1 MAFLR
6 LISCLVSLELARAA
20 PYSIDSLASA
30 KLYSCAHAKHNTPNC
45 QYVKHEIRQ
54 YCTAVRIL
62 MGRVGFEPTMMYI
75 SRFTVCRLKPLS
87 HLPGFFTL
95 IHFLEYRQVARH
107 RFLTPTFK
115 GSNPFTP
122 KRSSFL
128 LTYWGSYTASPYSI
142 DSLAVGQYVKHEVK
156 LAKLMNAL
164 RKIRNSKSCR

>member
-1 MAFLR
+1 
-6 LISCLVSLELARAA
+6 
-20 PYSIDSLASA
+20 
-30 KLYSCAHAKHNTPNC
+30 
-45 QYVKHEIRQ
+45 
-54 YCTAVRIL
+54 

-122 KRSSFL
+122 KRTSL
-128 LTYWGSYTASPYSI
+128 SYGVWRIVYGVL
-142 DSLAVGQYVKHEVK
+142 SLAEGQYQTESTKLNLREAV
-156 LAKLMNAL
+156 LAKMNKA
-164 RKIRNSKSCR
+164 NSGEN